1 MYSHPIKKQIDTLL
15 AGYDDPTIFD
25 LKRRVYL
32 CALCISLIALSLTW
46 VFETIQQRNSPVD
59 YIAHPFM
66 ALYFV
71 ILAVSLLRNKNC
83 VRLFEIFTYGL
94 LFSYFLIQVAMIMS
108 DAASSDVV
116 RRLSAL
122 SAWIPLVYVLGFLVF
137 KTRHALLGS
146 LIFWGLI
153 VIPGIVYVSQIGDR
167 LDALKEITALA
178 QLYLASAIYIVLL
191 LMISLLREHYVRSRA
206 LAESM
211 TQLASMDFLTQSYN
225 RRHLQTTLNRAIDR
239 ARRYGRNVSVIMLDL
254 DRFKRVNDLYGHPA
268 GDQVLRDVS
277 EIVRQCIRLSDEFG
291 RWGGE
296 EFLIIA
302 IETDIEQAQRL
313 AERLR
318 SALVKRRF
326 DLVGTVTASFGVA
339 LYQKDESADELV
351 MRADQSLY
359 LAKENGRNRV
369 EVSRAEAA
377 LPNPLSD
384 LNLNPQT

>member
-1 MYSHPIKKQIDTLL
+1 MRSDSIKKQIEALL
-15 AGYDDPTIFD
+15 TGYDDSTIFD

-32 CALCISLIALSLTW
+32 CALGIGLIALSLTW
-46 VFETIQQRNSPVD
+46 VIETIQQRNTTLD

-71 ILAVSLLRNKNC
+71 ILAILLLRNKRN
-83 VRLFEIFTYGL
+83 VRLFEIFTYSL
-94 LFSYFLIQVAMIMS
+94 IFAYFLIQVALIMN
-108 DAASSDVV
+108 DGVGGNVV
-116 RRLSAL
+116 RRLSAF
-122 SAWIPLVYVLGFLVF
+122 SAWIPMVYLLGFLVF

-146 LIFWGLI
+146 MLFWMLML
-153 VIPGIVYVSQIGDR
+153 VPGIVYVSHIENSFE
-167 LDALKEITALA
+167 ALKEIILLA

-191 LMISLLREHYVRSRA
+191 LMISLLREHYAQSRA

-225 RRHLQTTLNRAIDR
+225 RRHLQTTLNRAMDR
-239 ARRYGRNVSVIMLDL
+239 ARRYGRNVSVLLFDL
-254 DRFKRVNDLYGHPA
+254 DHFKHVNDQYGHAA

-302 IETDIEQAQRL
+302 FETDLEQAQRL

-318 SALVKRRF
+318 SAFIKNRF
-326 DLVGTVTASFGVA
+326 GTVGTVTASFGVA
-339 LYQKDESADELV
+339 MYQKDESADQLV
-351 MRADQSLY
+351 MRVDQALY
-359 LAKENGRNRV
+359 LAKANGRNRV
-369 EVSRAEAA
+369 EVSRIA
-377 LPNPLSD
+377 PLS
-384 LNLNPQT
+384 NPIGELSLHPQA